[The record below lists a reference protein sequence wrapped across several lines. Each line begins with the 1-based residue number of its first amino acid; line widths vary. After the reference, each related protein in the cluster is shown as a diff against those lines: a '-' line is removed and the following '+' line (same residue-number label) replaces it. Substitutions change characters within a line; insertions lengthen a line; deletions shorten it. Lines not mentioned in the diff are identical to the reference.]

1 MFLLTKGCSWRP
13 KDAPE
18 DRRIFL
24 GTQGCSWGLKD
35 APGDRRMLL
44 GTKGCS
50 WDPRMLQ
57 GTQGCSQ
64 AWARGGCLFF
74 GWQWRLDGSPP
85 RPQSGSPSSQ
95 PPPAPLTVLRVPS
108 SPPAP
113 PLGRSLPVN
122 RMSLSALACSLA
134 SVSCY
139 GRFRGTRGGKV
150 TSDSPSLSPL
160 HADPGE
166 HRIPH
171 HPGDP
176 SAPLVGRCQRRG
188 ATHPSG
194 MGHPGD
200 QGLV

>member
-1 MFLLTKGCSWRP
+1 MRRRCCVTPLAASCSPSPATKDAPGDLRMLLLTKGCSWRP

-18 DRRIFL
+18 DQRIFL
-24 GTQGCSWGLKD
+24 GTQGCS
-35 APGDRRMLL
+35 
-44 GTKGCS
+44 
-50 WDPRMLQ
+50 Q
-57 GTQGCSQ
+57 G
-64 AWARGGCLFF
+64 WARGGCLFF